1 MMTDE
6 LYMEE
11 VAADD
16 ELMLSQDGEQYLFFM
31 VGEDMYGIN
40 STTVL
45 EMVEYQGLTK
55 VPMMQSYVKGVTNVR
70 GNIIPVI
77 DLQGRFGM
85 GESEISERTSLV
97 IVKKKLMRME
107 DESEEM
113 SESEEMMAIVVDR
126 VHEVGYI
133 SEKDIKQVP
142 AFGTKI
148 ATKYI
153 KDMAM
158 YKNEYVALLNI
169 DTILDY
175 REISQ
180 LGGHHGS

>member
-1 MMTDE
+1 MDDLYTEE
-6 LYMEE
+6 LEE
-11 VAADD
+11 DD
-16 ELMLSQDGEQYLFFM
+16 ELMLSHEGEQYLFFI

-40 STTVL
+40 SSAVL

-55 VPMMQSYVKGVTNVR
+55 VPMMKPYVKGVTNIR
-70 GNIIPVI
+70 GNIISVI
-77 DLQGRFGM
+77 DLQGRFGF
-85 GESEISERTSLV
+85 GESEIGERTSLV
-97 IVKKKLMRME
+97 IVKKKLIRNG
-107 DESEEM
+107 SEEEEAH
-113 SESEEMMAIVVDR
+113 ESEEMMAIVVDR

-133 SEKDIKQVP
+133 SDKDIKGVP

-158 YKNEYVALLNI
+158 YKNEYIALLNI

-175 REISQ
+175 SEISQ
-180 LGGHHGS
+180 LGELS

>member
-11 VAADD
+11 MAADD
-16 ELMLSQDGEQYLFFM
+16 ELMLSQDGDQYLFFI
-31 VGEDMYGIN
+31 VGDDMYGI
-40 STTVL
+40 SSCTVL
-45 EMVEYQGLTK
+45 EMVEYPGLTK
-55 VPMMQSYVKGVTNVR
+55 VPMMQSYVKGVTNIR

-77 DLQGRFGM
+77 DLQGRFGF
-85 GESEISERTSLV
+85 GESEIGERSSLV
-97 IVKKKLMRME
+97 IVKKRLVKFDEE
-107 DESEEM
+107 DST
-113 SESEEMMAIVVDR
+113 ESEEMMAIVVDR

-133 SEKDIKQVP
+133 SQKDIKSVP

-175 REISQ
+175 GEISQ
-180 LGGHHGS
+180 LGGLS